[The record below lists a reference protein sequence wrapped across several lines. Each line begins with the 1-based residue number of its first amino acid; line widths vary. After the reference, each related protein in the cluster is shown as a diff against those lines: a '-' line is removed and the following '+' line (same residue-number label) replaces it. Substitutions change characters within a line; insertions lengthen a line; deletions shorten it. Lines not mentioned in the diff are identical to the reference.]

1 MTNDDDKDALEAA
14 KKARWETGEW
24 CGDSVEQFEAG
35 WYAHHDM
42 TKAGQELLQAAAEA
56 IAIAKGEAP
65 KDSYRIHIPT
75 KPCTFCLGTGLK
87 SLNDRHNPNSI
98 DCPGCN
104 GTGER
109 PALKC
114 PNPDCH
120 KGVIHYGSD
129 ADGWEHFQCETCHG
143 TGEMP

>member
-42 TKAGQELLQAAAEA
+42 TKG
-56 IAIAKGEAP
+56 
-65 KDSYRIHIPT
+65 RT
-75 KPCTFCLGTGLK
+75 T
-87 SLNDRHNPNSI
+87 NDAQ
-98 DCPGCN
+98 DLDG
-104 GTGER
+104 

-114 PNPDCH
+114 PNPDCWH
-120 KGVIHYGSD
+120 GNEYQKGTGDERNYLIRTGS
-129 ADGWEHFQCETCHG
+129 CPTCLG
-143 TGEMP
+143 TGEKP